1 MEDKGYKRIKDWQP
15 DDRPRERLLKHG
27 SASLSDSELLAI
39 ILRTGTKDIS
49 AKDLGVK
56 LLRQFGD
63 FASIEKI
70 DISDLMKIKGI
81 GKTKAITL
89 AAVFE
94 IARRTKIIPFE
105 RKKIIRQP
113 DDVAQIFIHKLGNLA
128 TEEFHV
134 VLLSTANTMIKDVLV
149 SKGSLNA
156 SIVHAREV
164 FKPAISEMAAAVIL
178 VHNHPSGNPQPSA
191 EDKKITK
198 RLIEAGK
205 LLDINV
211 FDHLIIAGE
220 NYYSFAADGEI

>member
-94 IARRTKIIPFE
+94 
-105 RKKIIRQP
+105 
-113 DDVAQIFIHKLGNLA
+113 
-128 TEEFHV
+128 
-134 VLLSTANTMIKDVLV
+134 M
-149 SKGSLNA
+149 
-156 SIVHAREV
+156 HAAL
-164 FKPAISEMAAAVIL
+164 K
-178 VHNHPSGNPQPSA
+178 
-191 EDKKITK
+191 
-198 RLIEAGK
+198 
-205 LLDINV
+205 
-211 FDHLIIAGE
+211 
-220 NYYSFAADGEI
+220 

>member
-1 MEDKGYKRIKDWQP
+1 
-15 DDRPRERLLKHG
+15 
-27 SASLSDSELLAI
+27 
-39 ILRTGTKDIS
+39 
-49 AKDLGVK
+49 
-56 LLRQFGD
+56 
-63 FASIEKI
+63 
-70 DISDLMKIKGI
+70 
-81 GKTKAITL
+81 
-89 AAVFE
+89 
-94 IARRTKIIPFE
+94 
-105 RKKIIRQP
+105 
-113 DDVAQIFIHKLGNLA
+113 
-128 TEEFHV
+128 
-134 VLLSTANTMIKDVLV
+134 MIKDVLV
-149 SKGSLNA
+149 SKGTLNA